1 MSIKTAAGVAAGGEL
16 RGASV
21 GGGAKRPRGA
31 ADANRLSGKNPKT
44 RLLNEFSG
52 DEHADPLGWRREIVL
67 SRSGTGREDVYFH
80 SPCGEKLRSRPD
92 IQRFLD
98 RKKQEGIS
106 QYLAISPRSF
116 NFKCSKGA
124 KVAAATA
131 AAAAIT
137 TTTTATCVGNNDYGG
152 LHPTLPIRT
161 RVLKKFDGVGYFGE
175 VIRYDEK
182 QQWYK
187 VRYSDGEKEDMDLH
201 ELFEA
206 GVAAGVADTVANARQ
221 SDPTLQTVTKE
232 RDDLFRKL
240 GVVTEDR
247 NALRAESDRLRAEID
262 RQDRAL
268 ACSVCFD
275 RRPNQRWPG
284 GCGHIF
290 CKECLLA
297 QQEVCRK
304 SRTVMKCPLCKCCV
318 ISGANNIFMDAV
330 ATDKA

>member
-1 MSIKTAAGVAAGGEL
+1 VDPAAQPPAL
-16 RGASV
+16 RAPALRAHARS
-21 GGGAKRPRGA
+21 ARPSLA
-31 ADANRLSGKNPKT
+31 EVTYAIPT
-44 RLLNEFSG
+44 R
-52 DEHADPLGWRREIVL
+52 A
-67 SRSGTGREDVYFH
+67 
-80 SPCGEKLRSRPD
+80 
-92 IQRFLD
+92 
-98 RKKQEGIS
+98 
-106 QYLAISPRSF
+106 PR
-116 NFKCSKGA
+116 A
-124 KVAAATA
+124 PV
-131 AAAAIT
+131 
-137 TTTTATCVGNNDYGG
+137 
-152 LHPTLPIRT
+152 
-161 RVLKKFDGVGYFGE
+161 
-175 VIRYDEK
+175 RYDEK

-221 SDPTLQTVTKE
+221 SDPTLQNVTKE

-297 QQEVCRK
+297 QQEACRK